1 MPVLRAYDGSQLGFA
16 FGCTAFS
23 FLTLGAMEVV
33 TLRAV
38 GAGRVPRRKALATA
52 FVAHAFSQSVGVAL
66 LSGAAVR
73 LRAYATDA
81 LDAVT
86 VARVT
91 TFVTGAISLGLILL
105 ASMALLGL
113 TPIGDPGISY
123 APVGLLPAIVVVF
136 LGWSFS
142 ARWRSAARERSW
154 FSPPPLQT
162 AAVLIALAAV
172 DWLVTAFVLFVLL
185 PPALPFSYLVFVSVY
200 LVAQAIGMLSH
211 VPGGAGVFEATIL
224 SVLAPAA
231 DSEIRAGLVASLIV
245 YRLVYYLV
253 PLGAAILVA
262 VAIEARRSRASS
274 GSTMPAGPAGPAPSD
289 VPIAQVAES
298 ASRPCTPGP
307 RAPRPRAPGPPAPGP
322 PAMEWLIDNA
332 DAYDRMLQAIASAR
346 RSVWMTQLAFD
357 ADCVAYPRDVPRD
370 SASPGAGTVLAE
382 ALAAAVARAPVDVRI
397 LLNATLLLDTTGP
410 LRRFFASRLE
420 TLKPIPGTV
429 RIRGLSRFPQL
440 QHSKMVI
447 VDGTEAFL
455 LGSPFANGYWDDPR
469 HAPVDARRPAREL
482 GGRPL
487 HDVSV
492 RLTGSPVAELQRI
505 FAELW
510 SVTASEP
517 VHESIDSAA
526 EEPAV
531 CHLPAGAPWGIR
543 TRARAHRVHLAG
555 PCPLGRPR
563 RRHADRRCVA
573 RGDRRRT
580 RAHLHRASVPERAA
594 RGGGAGAGVEARARS
609 GADRRY

>member
-16 FGCTAFS
+16 FGCTVFS
-23 FLTLGAMEVV
+23 FL
-33 TLRAV
+33 
-38 GAGRVPRRKALATA
+38 
-52 FVAHAFSQSVGVAL
+52 
-66 LSGAAVR
+66 
-73 LRAYATDA
+73 
-81 LDAVT
+81 
-86 VARVT
+86 
-91 TFVTGAISLGLILL
+91 
-105 ASMALLGL
+105 
-113 TPIGDPGISY
+113 
-123 APVGLLPAIVVVF
+123 
-136 LGWSFS
+136 
-142 ARWRSAARERSW
+142 
-154 FSPPPLQT
+154 
-162 AAVLIALAAV
+162 
-172 DWLVTAFVLFVLL
+172 
-185 PPALPFSYLVFVSVY
+185 
-200 LVAQAIGMLSH
+200 
-211 VPGGAGVFEATIL
+211 
-224 SVLAPAA
+224 
-231 DSEIRAGLVASLIV
+231 
-245 YRLVYYLV
+245 LV
-253 PLGAAILVA
+253 PLGAAVLVA
-262 VAIEARRSRASS
+262 VAVEARRSRASS

-289 VPIAQVAES
+289 VPIAQGAAES
-298 ASRPCTPGP
+298 ASRRCEPG
-307 RAPRPRAPGPPAPGP
+307 PRAPGPPAPGP
-322 PAMEWLIDNA
+322 PAPEWLIDNA
-332 DAYDRMLQAIASAR
+332 DAYDWMLQAIASAR

-517 VHESIDSAA
+517 AHESIDSAG
-526 EEPAV
+526 EGPAA
-531 CHLPAGAPWGIR
+531 CHLPAGAPGESS
-543 TRARAHRVHLAG
+543 TRARADRVHLAG
-555 PCPLGRPR
+555 RVCSRARQAAPR
-563 RRHADRRCVA
+563 R
-573 RGDRRRT
+573 
-580 RAHLHRASVPERAA
+580 
-594 RGGGAGAGVEARARS
+594 
-609 GADRRY
+609 

>member
-1 MPVLRAYDGSQLGFA
+1 MPALRAYDGSQLGFA

-52 FVAHAFSQSVGVAL
+52 FVAHAFSQSAGVAL

-91 TFVTGAISLGLILL
+91 TFVTAAISLGLILL
-105 ASMALLGL
+105 ASIALLGL

-231 DSEIRAGLVASLIV
+231 DSEVRAGLVASLIV
-245 YRLVYYLV
+245 YRL
-253 PLGAAILVA
+253 
-262 VAIEARRSRASS
+262 
-274 GSTMPAGPAGPAPSD
+274 
-289 VPIAQVAES
+289 
-298 ASRPCTPGP
+298 
-307 RAPRPRAPGPPAPGP
+307 
-322 PAMEWLIDNA
+322 
-332 DAYDRMLQAIASAR
+332 
-346 RSVWMTQLAFD
+346 SV
-357 ADCVAYPRDVPRD
+357 
-370 SASPGAGTVLAE
+370 
-382 ALAAAVARAPVDVRI
+382 
-397 LLNATLLLDTTGP
+397 
-410 LRRFFASRLE
+410 
-420 TLKPIPGTV
+420 
-429 RIRGLSRFPQL
+429 LS
-440 QHSKMVI
+440 
-447 VDGTEAFL
+447 
-455 LGSPFANGYWDDPR
+455 
-469 HAPVDARRPAREL
+469 RPAR
-482 GGRPL
+482 
-487 HDVSV
+487 
-492 RLTGSPVAELQRI
+492 
-505 FAELW
+505 
-510 SVTASEP
+510 
-517 VHESIDSAA
+517 
-526 EEPAV
+526 
-531 CHLPAGAPWGIR
+531 
-543 TRARAHRVHLAG
+543 
-555 PCPLGRPR
+555 R
-563 RRHADRRCVA
+563 RDPGRRC
-573 RGDRRRT
+573 D
-580 RAHLHRASVPERAA
+580 
-594 RGGGAGAGVEARARS
+594 
-609 GADRRY
+609 